1 MVTYA
6 MAFIDALSSLANAA
20 IVWLNLRSSPDET
33 FKVCDM
39 LASQLCWRKQMQVW
53 CYQVFRVTN
62 ASVISKRSGKKS
74 LHQRMM
80 EFKDLTSRDEK
91 FLMYARAQRQGF
103 AMLSYTCDDPSCFLC
118 RFDWVSRMSGI
129 FVQLQEKFGA
139 LVVLH
144 IAHTS
149 IILLY
154 DIVKLKFIPL
164 GGDRIREWISQYSKH
179 PRHIIP

>member
-1 MVTYA
+1 
-6 MAFIDALSSLANAA
+6 
-20 IVWLNLRSSPDET
+20 
-33 FKVCDM
+33 
-39 LASQLCWRKQMQVW
+39 
-53 CYQVFRVTN
+53 
-62 ASVISKRSGKKS
+62 
-74 LHQRMM
+74 
-80 EFKDLTSRDEK
+80 
-91 FLMYARAQRQGF
+91 
-103 AMLSYTCDDPSCFLC
+103 
-118 RFDWVSRMSGI
+118 MSGI